1 METWKDITGFE
12 GLYQVS
18 DMGHF
23 RSLDC
28 IRPMKNGVIRQYYGR
43 DLSTKECKD
52 GYLYVDLTDKD
63 GKRKSYK
70 AHRIVAEHFVRN
82 PLNLPVVNHRNE
94 NKHDNRSSNLEWCS
108 VKYNLN
114 YGTTQRRRA
123 EKISW
128 KVRQFDA
135 DYNYIRTFVT
145 MSKAAEILRFP
156 KVGIYKAILSGRK
169 YRGYFFRKCN

>member
-1 METWKDITGFE
+1 METWKDIIGFE

-28 IRPMKNGVIRQYYGR
+28 IRPMKNGVTRQYYGR